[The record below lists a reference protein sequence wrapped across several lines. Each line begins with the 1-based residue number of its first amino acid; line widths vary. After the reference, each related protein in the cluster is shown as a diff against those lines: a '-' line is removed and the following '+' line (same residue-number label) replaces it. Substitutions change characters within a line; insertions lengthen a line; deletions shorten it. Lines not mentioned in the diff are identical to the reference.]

1 MRTKAL
7 DKILLTMFLRYFF
20 FSFHF
25 RFRLIL
31 LQFCTSATFNSYFSF
46 SFFVHPFFS
55 HLF

>member
-20 FSFHF
+20 FFHF